1 MKKSRSIRLVLLGGA
16 SVALAACGDD
26 GPPKDARFFSNLQEC
41 AAVYDMTQCLD
52 AQKQAD
58 QTFAAQAPKFTRK
71 EECETEFGA
80 GNCEPKQ
87 ITNSGGNSTGGNGSG
102 TSTTN
107 QSSSSGGSFFM
118 PMLMGYMMGNML
130 GGQSRFNEPVYRGPN
145 GSALTQNS
153 SGKMFNIG
161 SFSGVGRSAA
171 TSFRSSPATQVGSVS
186 RGGFGSTSTAFR
198 SSAGS

>member
-16 SVALAACGDD
+16 SFALASCGDD
-26 GPPKDARFFSNLQEC
+26 GPPKDARFFSHLQEC
-41 AAVYDMTQCLD
+41 AAVYDTTQCLD
-52 AQKQAD
+52 AQTQAD
-58 QTFAAQAPKFTRK
+58 QTFAEQAPKFTRK
-71 EECETEFGA
+71 EECETQFGA
-80 GNCEPKQ
+80 GNCETRQ
-87 ITNSGGNSTGGNGSG
+87 TAD
-102 TSTTN
+102 
-107 QSSSSGGSFFM
+107 SSGGHSSFFM

-130 GGQSRFNEPVYRGPN
+130 GGPSRFNEPVYRGPN
-145 GSALTQNS
+145 NSAITQSS

-171 TSFRSSPATQVGSVS
+171 TSFRSTPATQVGTVS

>member
-16 SVALAACGDD
+16 SFALASCGDE

-41 AAVYDMTQCLD
+41 SAIYDTTQCLD

-58 QTFAAQAPKFTRK
+58 QTFVAQAPKFTRK
-71 EECETEFGA
+71 EECETQFGA
-80 GNCEPKQ
+80 GNCETRQ
-87 ITNSGGNSTGGNGSG
+87 TADSAQSG
-102 TSTTN
+102 
-107 QSSSSGGSFFM
+107 GGSFFM

-145 GSALTQNS
+145 NTAITQTS
-153 SGKMFNIG
+153 GGKMFNIG
-161 SFSGVGRSAA
+161 NFSGVGRSAA
-171 TSFRSSPATQVGSVS
+171 STFRSTPATQVGSVQ
-186 RGGFGSTSTAFR
+186 RGGFGGTSTAFR